1 VGVLSLF
8 SLKGKKAIVTGSAAG
23 LGRAMAT
30 ALGEAGADVA
40 VVDINPDGARE
51 VSAEIE
57 KLGVRSLAIK
67 ANVARAEEVG
77 EMVKETKRAFGS
89 IDILVNNAG
98 IGPQVRVPTERLEE
112 ENWDKVVDTDLK
124 GVFLCARETGKE
136 MIKQKSG
143 RIINV
148 ASISGMIVN
157 KGQEGLAP
165 FSSAKAGVILLTK
178 VLAVEWAKY
187 NIQVNCISP
196 GYMRTTAIK
205 ELEKDPVMYQKLIDL
220 TPMGRIGE
228 PHELGGIIV
237 FLASDASSFM
247 TGHNLVVDGGHTA
260 W

>member
-1 VGVLSLF
+1 
-8 SLKGKKAIVTGSAAG
+8 
-23 LGRAMAT
+23 
-30 ALGEAGADVA
+30 
-40 VVDINPDGARE
+40 
-51 VSAEIE
+51 
-57 KLGVRSLAIK
+57 
-67 ANVARAEEVG
+67 
-77 EMVKETKRAFGS
+77 
-89 IDILVNNAG
+89 
-98 IGPQVRVPTERLEE
+98 
-112 ENWDKVVDTDLK
+112 
-124 GVFLCARETGKE
+124 

-178 VLAVEWAKY
+178 VLAIEWAKY

-196 GYMRTTAIK
+196 GYMRTAAMK
-205 ELEKDPVMYQKLIDL
+205 ELVEDPVMYQKLTDL

-228 PHELGGIIV
+228 PDELRGVIV